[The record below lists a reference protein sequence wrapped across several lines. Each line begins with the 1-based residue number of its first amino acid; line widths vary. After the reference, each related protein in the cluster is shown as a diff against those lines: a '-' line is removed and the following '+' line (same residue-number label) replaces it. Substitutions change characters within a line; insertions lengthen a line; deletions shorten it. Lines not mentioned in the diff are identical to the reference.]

1 MVPALALNNT
11 QSLTGAIGLAPRSV
25 TQLDG
30 HPNQTMNCAP
40 ATMALIE
47 RYLGPELALSDRALV
62 ATLVRVAG
70 TDRTGTGPD
79 GIVRMVHGLGLNG
92 AVLGDWRHLV
102 QHLGSVQHVVR
113 DRGWLALAAGNGFAL
128 PWNQR
133 PGMVGGHAIALVG
146 LDPAGN
152 IKAEIEIPRRTS
164 SCKTRATR
172 LRYCGRSRRSSS
184 RASLAGFAASI
195 RTAAAACTSSGASR
209 RYSTTQRIAPPSTA
223 APSFAVSFLTTPA
236 RGERSSFSIFMA
248 STTMSPWPSLT
259 S

>member
-1 MVPALALNNT
+1 
-11 QSLTGAIGLAPRSV
+11 
-25 TQLDG
+25 QLDG

-152 IKAEIEIPRRTS
+152 FVVQDPGDTAPLLRTLTPLEL
-164 SCKTRATR
+164 TRFI
-172 LRYCGRSRRSSS
+172 G
-184 RASLAGFAASI
+184 GI
-195 RTAAAACTSSGASR
+195 RGVNQNGGGGLYFVWR
-209 RYSTTQRIAPPSTA
+209 
-223 APSFAVSFLTTPA
+223 
-236 RGERSSFSIFMA
+236 
-248 STTMSPWPSLT
+248 
-259 S
+259 